1 MLGTIRELARRR
13 KFAKVFHLVIIIF
26 LSKVITVRE
35 KFNAF
40 VEDAPNGTPHRMQQ
54 SSVLPPMTGKEW
66 HNLFEDVIKSINN
79 PPTIGAAAKK
89 PSAPQ
94 NEGTELNNPGTK
106 RAAKAMKPS
115 SAQDEATK
123 NPGTKQSAIAK
134 EPSSAQTQAS
144 QEEKELWVK
153 RLLEY
158 LKETF
163 NVRVLKSMC
172 EVRLWGYAVTVE
184 RPHKCYFWKGK
195 ADAIGL
201 VELQKNEYKYVIVDW
216 KSQSYLDFWESS
228 GFKSLPYK
236 RHLHQCLVYARLLK
250 MHMDLD
256 YWPPILLVP
265 FDSKGE
271 RVHPRLFKDYPDE
284 CKEAIEKYEWSTNQ
298 PLRAKKDSP
307 LIKDENVKEGFLP
320 GDMTLKDAFKE
331 GATVNDLCKA
341 LKICKIL
348 VKD

>member
-1 MLGTIRELARRR
+1 MLETIRELARRR

-40 VEDAPNGTPHRMQQ
+40 VEDTPNGTPHRMQQ

-79 PPTIGAAAKK
+79 PSTIGAAAKK

-106 RAAKAMKPS
+106 RAAKAKKPS

-163 NVRVLKSMC
+163 NVRLLKSMC

-201 VELQKNEYKYVIVDW
+201 VELQKNEYKT
-216 KSQSYLDFWESS
+216 SS
-228 GFKSLPYK
+228 WIGKVKAISTFGNPVVLSLCHIKGIYISAWSM
-236 RHLHQCLVYARLLK
+236 Q
-250 MHMDLD
+250 D
-256 YWPPILLVP
+256 Y
-265 FDSKGE
+265 
-271 RVHPRLFKDYPDE
+271 
-284 CKEAIEKYEWSTNQ
+284 
-298 PLRAKKDSP
+298 
-307 LIKDENVKEGFLP
+307 
-320 GDMTLKDAFKE
+320 
-331 GATVNDLCKA
+331 
-341 LKICKIL
+341 
-348 VKD
+348 